1 MPTQTNVTQRGSLA
15 DRIVIESDVSPI
27 ADDFD
32 LDFLNLDV
40 LRNVQIGVKMLTA
53 GGAPAVATSGDFDVA
68 LKIPNLNVAQISAP
82 AISASAPAT
91 KVLQL
96 GIEGLTV
103 TPNTIVAGTVTQ
115 YQVVVTLYP

>member
-1 MPTQTNVTQRGSLA
+1 MATQTTINQRGSPA
-15 DRIVIESDVSPI
+15 NRIVIESDVSPI

-32 LDFLNLDV
+32 LDFPNLDV
-40 LRNVQIGVKMLTA
+40 LRNVQIAVKMLTA

-68 LKIPNLNVAQISAP
+68 LKPPNLNVAEASSP
-82 AISASAPAT
+82 SISASIPVT
-91 KVLQL
+91 KVLQI

-103 TPNTIVAGTVTQ
+103 TPNTIVPGTVTQ

>member
-1 MPTQTNVTQRGSLA
+1 MATQTNITQRGSLI
-15 DRIVIESDVSPI
+15 DRIVIESDVAPI

-32 LDFLNLDV
+32 LDFPNLDV
-40 LRNVQIGVKMLTA
+40 MRSAQISVKMLTA
-53 GGAPAVATSGDFDVA
+53 GSAPAVATSGDFDVTI
-68 LKIPNLNVAQISAP
+68 KTPNQNVTEISAP
-82 AISASAPAT
+82 AIPADAPVT

-103 TPNTIVAGTVTQ
+103 TPNTIVPGTVTQ